1 MIHRPRKPGF
11 TLIEL
16 LVVIAIIAVLIAL
29 LLPAVQ
35 QAREAARRA
44 QCKNNL
50 KQLGLALQTYH
61 DGAKGFPVGTLGTSA
76 GWGNSFYVGILPNID
91 QDNMYKK
98 WDMKSAH
105 TGWVDQNANN
115 GALVSGV
122 NILTMFCPS
131 SPLDKRI
138 VRGNAPGGV
147 IKPTYAG
154 MAGATGTFGT
164 FTETR
169 TVTTG
174 HGTASLGGFFSDNRF
189 YSMANMADGSSNI
202 VAIGEQSDWLVNT
215 ATGQN
220 YDGRSSCLYGF
231 PMGRS
236 GATGF
241 FPDRQHNLTTVVYAI
256 NQKKFLNPATT
267 AGLNSDCGGNMP
279 IQAAHTG
286 GAHVL
291 MGDGT
296 VRFINQA
303 IAFSTWKMMA
313 TRDDKQALGE
323 F

>member
-1 MIHRPRKPGF
+1 MLHRSRKSGF

-50 KQLGLALQTYH
+50 KQFGLGIQNYH
-61 DGAKGFPVGTLGTSA
+61 DGAKGFPVGTLGTA
-76 GWGNSFYVGILPNID
+76 GGWGNSFFVGLLATID

-115 GALVSGV
+115 GGLVNGV
-122 NILTMFCPS
+122 TIDAMFCPS
-131 SPLDKRI
+131 SPLDQKI

-154 MAGATGTFGT
+154 VAGATGVFGT

-169 TVTTG
+169 TAATG
-174 HGTASLGGFFSDNRF
+174 HGTASQGGFFCDNRF
-189 YSMANMADGSSNI
+189 LSMASMRDGSSNV
-202 VAIGEQSDWLVNT
+202 VAMAEESDWLINT
-215 ATGQN
+215 ATGAN
-220 YDGRSSCLYGF
+220 YDGRSSCQYGF

-236 GATGF
+236 GVGGF
-241 FPDRQHNLTTVVYAI
+241 FADRQHNLTTVVYAI
-256 NQKKFLNPATT
+256 NQKKFNNPAAI
-267 AGLNSDCGGNMP
+267 AGLGTDCGGNMP
-279 IQAAHTG
+279 IQAAHVG

-296 VRFINQA
+296 VRFISQT
-303 IAFSTWKMMA
+303 IDFPTWKKMV
-313 TRDDKQALGE
+313 TRDDNQPLSN